1 MAVGDP
7 TGTSRPPRTDSQTR
21 LTLRVAL
28 ALVMVLTLVAPGISF
43 AKGPTPFAGPV
54 AGLVDLDDA
63 HVPPGVAISGGGA
76 ASAVTAAS
84 GDYRI
89 DALLSGFALPGTA
102 VTYSFYDDDVFG
114 GSYYDSRFTGV
125 REVSDAMKASVRA
138 IMAWYGSVLDV
149 VFVEVVETPTSV
161 GYLRFMLDNETA
173 YAQAWYPGGSEMF
186 SISGDVHFNQAYD
199 RLGDG
204 NGFQH
209 PAGRWGY
216 TTIAHEIGHTLG
228 LKHPFEAPNALPTA
242 EDNRTNTIMSYADA
256 TTSLGQCSATPMVY
270 DLLALQYM
278 YGARPKNTG
287 DDTYVFTSMGTGQ
300 YTLAGATWYSTP
312 YQIKQT
318 IWDSAGTDTLDASDL
333 PWVSTGYRFDLRGGG
348 WLTGNSEYLSTS
360 YAYGSSL
367 AASFEPENFI
377 NSSSDDTILANT
389 AANVFGGY
397 TSGRTVGADTISG
410 CSSADTID
418 LSAYTESSV
427 TRTVSGLDLILGLG
441 SQGSVTV
448 VGYYG
453 GNTPAVIY
461 AGTGYQLHYSAGGN
475 GTISGTASQ
484 TVNYNS
490 SGTAVTAVA
499 NTGYHFVSWS
509 DGVLTA
515 TRTDTGVVAITV
527 TANFA
532 INTYQLHYVA
542 GTGGT
547 VSGTASQT
555 VNYNASGS
563 AVTAVPNAGYH
574 FVRWSDGLTAAA
586 RTDTN
591 ITADKSVTATFAIN
605 TYTLTY
611 TAGSGGTISG
621 TSPQTVNYNTSGT
634 TVTAVPATG
643 YHFVGWSDGEATS
656 TRTDTGVV
664 GNITVSAIFAVD
676 APDTRTLVYTA
687 GSGGTISGT
696 SPQTVVVGGS
706 GTAVTAVP
714 NSGYHFVRWN
724 DGITTP
730 TRTDSNVT
738 TDRSVTAEFA
748 LDAVETRTLTY
759 AAGPGGVI
767 SGTSP
772 QTVAVGGSGTAV
784 TAVPNA
790 GYHFVSW
797 SDGVTTATRTDLV
810 VLSGFTVTA
819 AFAANV
825 LPKATV
831 YTPAAPSTMYRG
843 HSYSIYGYV
852 APRHT
857 SGTYLVTLKFY
868 KRNSSGTYVYHHSV
882 NAKRYYYSTTKTK
895 YKATVSLPHTGKWRV
910 RAYHSCSKHTG
921 NYSGYDYITVK

>member
-1 MAVGDP
+1 MSANTRTGEGRIEGSQHRSPAVGEP
-7 TGTSRPPRTDSQTR
+7 TGTSRSPRTDSQTR

-43 AKGPTPFAGPV
+43 AQGPTPFAGPV

-76 ASAVTAAS
+76 ASAVTGAS

-89 DALLSGFALPGTA
+89 DALLSGFALPGTT

-114 GSYYDSRFTGV
+114 GSYYDPAFTGV

-161 GYLRFMLDNETA
+161 GYLRFMLDNESE
-173 YAQAWYPGGSEMF
+173 YAQAWYPVGSSMF

-199 RLGDG
+199 RLGDM

-209 PAGRWGY
+209 PAGCWGY
-216 TTIAHEIGHTLG
+216 TTIAHEIGHALG

-242 EDNRTNTIMSYADA
+242 EDNRSNTVMSYTDA
-256 TTSLGQCSATPMVY
+256 STSLGQCSATPMVY

-300 YTLAGATWYSTP
+300 YTLAGATWYATP

-367 AASFEPENFI
+367 AASFAPENFI

-441 SQGSVTV
+441 PQGSVMV

-453 GNTPAVIY
+453 GNTPAVTY
-461 AGTGYQLHYSAGGN
+461 AGTGYQLHYAAGSN
-475 GTISGTASQ
+475 GTLSGTASQ

-515 TRTDTGVVAITV
+515 TRTDTGVVANITV

-532 INTYQLHYVA
+532 ADAPDTRTLVYTA
-542 GTGGT
+542 GGGGT
-547 VSGTASQT
+547 ISGMSPQT
-555 VNYNASGS
+555 VVVGGSGS
-563 AVTAVPNAGYH
+563 AVTAVANAGYH
-574 FVRWSDGLTAAA
+574 FVRWSDGLAAAA
-586 RTDTN
+586 RTDGN
-591 ITADKSVTATFAIN
+591 VTADKSVTAEFAIN

-611 TAGSGGTISG
+611 AAGSGGTISG
-621 TSPQTVNYNTSGT
+621 ASPQTVNYN
-634 TVTAVPATG
+634 
-643 YHFVGWSDGEATS
+643 
-656 TRTDTGVV
+656 
-664 GNITVSAIFAVD
+664 
-676 APDTRTLVYTA
+676 
-687 GSGGTISGT
+687 
-696 SPQTVVVGGS
+696 GS
-706 GTAVTAVP
+706 GTAVTALA
-714 NSGYHFVRWN
+714 NAGHHFVRWS
-724 DGITTP
+724 DGG
-730 TRTDSNVT
+730 
-738 TDRSVTAEFA
+738 
-748 LDAVETRTLTY
+748 LDAVRQDMNVTANHTISATFEINVATTFTITGSAGTDGTMSVLGATSVSAGSNLTVIITPNTY
-759 AAGPGGVI
+759 YTVSSVLVDGVSVGAVPAYTFTNVAANHTISVMFVRSARIWTALSFKSSPYTSYRGHKFVFTGKISPSSMA
-767 SGTSP
+767 SGTRI
-772 QTVAVGGSGTAV
+772 TVWMRKSGQ
-784 TAVPNA
+784 
-790 GYHFVSW
+790 SW
-797 SDGVTTATRTDLV
+797 RKLG
-810 VLSGFTVTA
+810 
-819 AFAANV
+819 
-825 LPKATV
+825 TV
-831 YTPAAPSTMYRG
+831 YTNGYDNYSYTLYNGSRARG
-843 HSYSIYGYV
+843 KYYVRAKYAGNSVYASSYS
-852 APRHT
+852 P
-857 SGTYLVTLKFY
+857 Y
-868 KRNSSGTYVYHHSV
+868 KT
-882 NAKRYYYSTTKTK
+882 
-895 YKATVSLPHTGKWRV
+895 
-910 RAYHSCSKHTG
+910 AYIK
-921 NYSGYDYITVK
+921 